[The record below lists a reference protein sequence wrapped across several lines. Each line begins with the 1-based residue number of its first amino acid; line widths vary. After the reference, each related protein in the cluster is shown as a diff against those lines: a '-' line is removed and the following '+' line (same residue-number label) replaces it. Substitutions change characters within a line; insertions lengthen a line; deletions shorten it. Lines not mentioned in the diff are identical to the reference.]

1 MTVFDI
7 LALAVPALI
16 VLLGGYLVFQ
26 ARRSRESELN
36 YNLRKCRTALEDTEK
51 AFDNTVAY
59 YKAEI
64 RRLKARLGE
73 PVTDEAPPR
82 GANGAGATGRNGGAP
97 GRNGQNGQNGQNG
110 GNGQA
115 HVPHDLKFKQA
126 RVAFARLY
134 HPDRHQGDP
143 DEKHVRAELFKE
155 FWEELE
161 RIDRRGP

>member
-36 YNLRKCRTALEDTEK
+36 YNLRKTRTALEDTEK
-51 AFDNTVAY
+51 ALENTVAY

-73 PVTDEAPPR
+73 PMTDEASAPVNGNGNHNGN
-82 GANGAGATGRNGGAP
+82 GANGHALP
-97 GRNGQNGQNGQNG
+97 S
-110 GNGQA
+110 
-115 HVPHDLKFKQA
+115 DMKFKQA
-126 RVAFARLY
+126 RTAFARLY
-134 HPDRHQGDP
+134 HPDRHHGDA
-143 DEKHVRAELFKE
+143 DERKLRAELFKE

-161 RIDRRGP
+161 RIDRRNP